1 MGSRV
6 KASGLGKCCA
16 FGHVSDGQAY
26 LVDGLFPEVQHIPL
40 AVGQDAASLLGQVEP
55 DSRWFMWHV
64 FVTYKGGIPHDR
76 EALSA
81 GLRERGLLAINE
93 GVVDASKRHTQAL
106 LSQLGLPTTTADPA
120 GDPEEILFFKSN
132 YNFGGVAERRLSAE
146 VRDFFGIRLPHR
158 ATPLFRN
165 YSVYRR
171 KEFKPQAFEIKD
183 IFLERYV
190 ANKQHVFFRA
200 FIAFDAV
207 VLSRVVNKEI
217 IKKAAHGEQRDDYF
231 LSFEEA
237 EAGFPS
243 APDDLARRVMSD
255 MHRFCRA
262 FKLDM
267 GGVDVLLDD
276 AGTPYIIDANPT
288 AYGGENL
295 KRPGIWRHLV
305 DGLRQ
310 HAKNTASP
318 VA

>member
-1 MGSRV
+1 MAFVSH
-6 KASGLGKCCA
+6 ATDLGKCCA

-26 LVDGLFPEVQHIPL
+26 LVDGLFAQVQHIPL
-40 AVGQDAASLLGQVEP
+40 AVGQDAASLLAQIEQEV
-55 DSRWFMWHV
+55 RWFAWHV
-64 FVTYKGGIPHDR
+64 FVTYKGNIPRDR
-76 EALSA
+76 EALCA
-81 GLRERGLLAINE
+81 GLRERGIFSINE
-93 GVVDASKRHTQAL
+93 GVIDASKRHTQAV
-106 LSQLGLPTTTADPA
+106 LSRLGLPTTAA
-120 GDPEEILFFKSN
+120 GAEGDPEELLFFKSN
-132 YNFGGVAERRLSAE
+132 YNFGGVAERRLSQE
-146 VRDFFGIRLPHR
+146 VRDYFGIQLPHR
-158 ATPLFRN
+158 LTPLFRN
-165 YSVYRR
+165 YNVYRR
-171 KEFKPQAFEIKD
+171 KQFKPEAFEIKD

-207 VLSRVVNKEI
+207 VLSRVVNKEV

-231 LSFEEA
+231 FSFEEA

-243 APDDLARRVMSD
+243 APDDLVRRVMSD

-295 KRPGIWRHLV
+295 KRPGIWQHLV
-305 DGLRQ
+305 DGLLQ
-310 HAKNTASP
+310 HAKKTATA